1 MSRTDY
7 LGIDSQ
13 RKSDTDVNLNLYH
26 SPSARRISYVPQSIQ
41 SDW

>member
-7 LGIDSQ
+7 LCIDSQ
-13 RKSDTDVNLNLYH
+13 RKSNTHVNLNLYH
-26 SPSARRISYVPQSIQ
+26 SPSARMISYVSQSIQ